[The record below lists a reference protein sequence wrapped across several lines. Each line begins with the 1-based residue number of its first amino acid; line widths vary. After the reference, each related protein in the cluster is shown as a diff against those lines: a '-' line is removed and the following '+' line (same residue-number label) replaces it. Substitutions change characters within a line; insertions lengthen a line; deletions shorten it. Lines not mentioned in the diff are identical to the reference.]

1 MPIVKIFHG
10 IIIGGL
16 GHFIDYGS
24 TILIYIQGL
33 FWLSVAFLQ
42 TLSIFFAIDISW
54 KYNKS
59 NYLRADPKRRV
70 YDWTGEIFVLRDG

>member
-1 MPIVKIFHG
+1 M
-10 IIIGGL
+10 GGF

-59 NYLRADPKRRV
+59 NYLK
-70 YDWTGEIFVLRDG
+70 EKKS